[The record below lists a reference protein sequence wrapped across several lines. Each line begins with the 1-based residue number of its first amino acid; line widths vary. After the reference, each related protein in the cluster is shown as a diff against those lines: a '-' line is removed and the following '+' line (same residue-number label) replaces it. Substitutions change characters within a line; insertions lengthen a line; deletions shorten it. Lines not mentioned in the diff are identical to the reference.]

1 LTLSPELEACQ
12 AELEEAL
19 KLALVEGDPG
29 DSTE

>member
-1 LTLSPELEACQ
+1 VPELEARQ
-12 AELEEAL
+12 AELDEAL